1 MKIWYT
7 NDDTLTPQKICEL
20 ESRIKA
26 ELPDIICIT
35 ELYPKFS
42 KNELPEAA
50 YSIVG
55 YDMIMTNNGR
65 GIIIYTANHLKVHK
79 IEIEEEFS
87 EHLWVK
93 VNISKDHCI
102 LVGTIYRSPNS
113 SSKNDKLCSLLQ
125 EVSKIKH
132 DHIIINGDFNMKQI
146 NWATREVSGEKNSF
160 QYKLFDTINDTF
172 LCENVKQPTRM
183 RVSDKPSC
191 LDWVLSENPL
201 CISDMMVDAPLG
213 PSDHSLISF
222 NYDCVIEKCGSDEM
236 HSRSFYNCDYDS
248 MREDLAT
255 LNWELEFEGLTTQ
268 QSWDKFYGKIN
279 GLIERHVPKKKYTTS
294 KKIPWYGREIRTLSI
309 KFLENLKL
317 LYSEQY
323 GFRRKYSTYMALLTL
338 MDKLVNALEKKE
350 IVVGIFLDFSK
361 AFDTVD
367 HDILLQKLYHYGIQG
382 CAYSWFES
390 YLTHRTQFVTY
401 NGSKSKKLQIKCGV
415 PQGSI
420 LEPLLFLIYI
430 NDLHTVCKHSLSIL
444 FADDTNLFLSGKNL
458 DDMQTLLNE
467 ELTEIDLWLKANKL
481 SLNIKKT
488 HYMLLKKSW
497 CYWKRYLSK
506 NWKWA
511 YHTSQK
517 DKISWCYNWFQFDL
531 ERAYIIYLRKNS

>member
-1 MKIWYT
+1 MGPTAGERQEENNAIPIQPNPTTRNSSIAQHNRTTKHNPEPDREALNYPKAHKHTNKYFENLKIWYT
-7 NDDTLTPQKICEL
+7 NADTLTPQKICEL

-26 ELPDIICIT
+26 ELQDIICIT
-35 ELYPKFS
+35 EMYPKFS

-50 YSIVG
+50 YSIAG

-113 SSKNDKLCSLLQ
+113 SSENNDKLCSLLR

-132 DHIIINGDFNMKQI
+132 DHIMINGDFNMKQL

-183 RVSDKPSC
+183 RGSDKPSC

-213 PSDHSLISF
+213 PSDHSLIPF

-236 HSRSFYNCDYDS
+236 HSRSFYNGDYKS

-294 KKIPWYGREIRTLSI
+294 KKIPWYGREIRTLS
-309 KFLENLKL
+309 
-317 LYSEQY
+317 
-323 GFRRKYSTYMALLTL
+323 
-338 MDKLVNALEKKE
+338 KK
-350 IVVGIFLDFSK
+350 K
-361 AFDTVD
+361 
-367 HDILLQKLYHYGIQG
+367 
-382 CAYSWFES
+382 
-390 YLTHRTQFVTY
+390 R
-401 NGSKSKKLQIKCGV
+401 KKLGTNTKK
-415 PQGSI
+415 
-420 LEPLLFLIYI
+420 LEIPKVGAY
-430 NDLHTVCKHSLSIL
+430 TP
-444 FADDTNLFLSGKNL
+444 
-458 DDMQTLLNE
+458 
-467 ELTEIDLWLKANKL
+467 ELET
-481 SLNIKKT
+481 
-488 HYMLLKKSW
+488 
-497 CYWKRYLSK
+497 
-506 NWKWA
+506 
-511 YHTSQK
+511 
-517 DKISWCYNWFQFDL
+517 ISYT
-531 ERAYIIYLRKNS
+531 R